1 MRFAF
6 IAVERA
12 HYPIRVMCRVLQV
25 SRSGFYRYLASCP
38 RGQPPLQRQL
48 MRQIQSVFRQSRG
61 TYGSPRIT
69 AQLRRQGLVVGK
81 NRVAALMRQ
90 GRLHAQPVKRFRVP
104 RASSSAPP
112 APHLL
117 RRDFSATRPNQKW
130 ASDITYVRTGQGWLF
145 VAVLWDLFSRLVV
158 GWAFSRW
165 INAQLVTDAL
175 QMALDRRLVRPGLL
189 IHTDQGL
196 QYASTLYQQR
206 LRSVGAVGSMS
217 RRGNCWDNAVVES
230 FFASLKKD
238 LVRRRSFATQARL
251 EIFDYIE
258 VFYNRVRIHSTLG
271 YRSPYDYEQQAHR
284 GPFV

>member
-1 MRFAF
+1 M
-6 IAVERA
+6 
-12 HYPIRVMCRVLQV
+12 
-25 SRSGFYRYLASCP
+25 
-38 RGQPPLQRQL
+38 
-48 MRQIQSVFRQSRG
+48 
-61 TYGSPRIT
+61 
-69 AQLRRQGLVVGK
+69 
-81 NRVAALMRQ
+81 
-90 GRLHAQPVKRFRVP
+90 
-104 RASSSAPP
+104 
-112 APHLL
+112 
-117 RRDFSATRPNQKW
+117 
-130 ASDITYVRTGQGWLF
+130 
-145 VAVLWDLFSRLVV
+145 V

-165 INAQLVTDAL
+165 INAQLLTDAL

-217 RRGNCWDNAVVES
+217 RRGNCWDNAGVES

-238 LVRRRSFATQARL
+238 LVRRRSFATRQQARL